1 MRPCRNCPHKD
12 GCEIKAEKQ
21 RALRGLGLTLVN
33 FKCDKR
39 LSQLQP
45 GQRIELVIMLSP
57 DETASEAGM
66 CDGPDGSRILPGET
80 RAVKATVMR
89 PKGARILV
97 WLDKETFRHRN
108 PIAVHP
114 DRVTPIEGM
123 VTVCPVCQQPAGT
136 KPADS
141 RFYCHECNPEELEAT
156 T

>member
-1 MRPCRNCPHKD
+1 MKPCRNCPHKD

-39 LSQLQP
+39 LSLLQP
-45 GQRIELVIMLSP
+45 GQRIKLTLATEWQG
-57 DETASEAGM
+57 EHGYGTTEFEA
-66 CDGPDGSRILPGET
+66 
-80 RAVKATVMR
+80 VVMR
-89 PKGARILV
+89 PTGTRILV
-97 WLDKETFRHRN
+97 WLLDRGDGKN

-123 VTVCPVCQQPAGT
+123 VKLCPACQQPEGT
-136 KPADS
+136 NPS
-141 RFYCHECNPEELEAT
+141 SGFWCVECNPELAEST